1 MRKRVLLS
9 LLLVLAM
16 LMTSGCSLIVK
27 DPEVDKQTVVIEVA
41 GQTFTKGELQDEIAY
56 LLDYYE
62 YMYSMYGMPF
72 DRNDPSTV
80 DSVEQEAINAIVQT
94 AVAEK
99 KISEMG
105 LDQFSEAELA
115 EMQSKVE
122 EEYNSYAEFV
132 KSYSLADTELTGD
145 ELQAAID
152 KEMAAMGY
160 ATKED
165 MLKLE
170 RMTRAQERLRA
181 ELDKEVTISEE
192 ELLSEYSYRMQNAKA
207 TYTAYPDSYGVDLTN
222 GTIGMYYAPAGYRYV
237 KHILVS
243 FTEEDQ
249 AVIDEKNGELYDKQN
264 ELTTAQTSLSA
275 LDPDASK
282 DDEDAAANRAVLTA
296 AVENLPAEIA
306 ELEAEIAAA
315 TAKAAAAIQPTIDEI
330 QAKLAAGED
339 FNALIDEYN
348 QDPGMTSD
356 SIGYA
361 VSAVSTNWVPEF
373 TEASMALAAIGDV
386 SAPVQS
392 SYGIHIIQYASD
404 IPEGEIGLETVRQ
417 ELHDEL
423 LASKQE
429 YHYSDVM
436 TSWGENAGA
445 KIYMD
450 RMD

>member
-9 LLLVLAM
+9 VLLVLA
-16 LMTSGCSLIVK
+16 LLATSGCSLIVK
-27 DPEVDKQTVVIEVA
+27 DEEVDKQTVIIEVA
-41 GQTFTKGELQDEIAY
+41 GQTFTKGEVQEQTEY

-72 DRNDPSTV
+72 DRNDASTFT
-80 DSVEQEAINAIVQT
+80 SVRQEAIDSIVQT

-99 KISEMG
+99 KIAEMG
-105 LDQFSEAELA
+105 LDQFSEEETAEIQA
-115 EMQSKVE
+115 MVDEQ
-122 EEYNSYAEFV
+122 YNSYAEFV
-132 KSYSLADTELTGD
+132 KGYALADTELTGD

-152 KEMAAMGY
+152 EQMEAMGY
-160 ATKED
+160 GTKED
-165 MLKLE
+165 MLRLE

-181 ELDKEVTISEE
+181 ELNKEVDVSEE
-192 ELLSEYSYRMQNAKA
+192 ELISEYSYRMENAKA

-222 GTIGMYYAPAGYRYV
+222 GTIGMYYAPAGYRNV

-243 FTEEDQ
+243 FAEEDQ
-249 AVIDEKNGELYDKQN
+249 AVIDGLNSDLADKQN
-264 ELTTAQTSLSA
+264 ELTTAQASLAA

-282 DDEDAAANRAVLTA
+282 DDEDTAANRAVLTA
-296 AVENLPAEIA
+296 AVENLPG
-306 ELEAEIAAA
+306 EIAALEADVAAA
-315 TAKAAAAIQPTIDEI
+315 TEKAAAAIQLTIDEI

-356 SIGYA
+356 SVGYA

-373 TEASMALAAIGDV
+373 TKASMALAAIGDV

-404 IPEGEIGLETVRQ
+404 IPEGEIGFETVRE
-417 ELHDEL
+417 ELYSEL
-423 LASKQE
+423 LESKQE

-436 TSWGENAGA
+436 QSWGENSGA
-445 KIYMD
+445 KIYED
-450 RMD
+450 RL

>member
-9 LLLVLAM
+9 VLLVLA
-16 LMTSGCSLIVK
+16 LLATSGCSLIVK
-27 DPEVDKQTVVIEVA
+27 DEEVDKQTVIIEVD
-41 GQTFTKGELQDEIAY
+41 GQTFTKGEVQEQTEY

-72 DRNDPSTV
+72 DRNDSSTFT
-80 DSVEQEAINAIVQT
+80 SVRQEAIDSIVQT

-99 KISEMG
+99 KIAEMG
-105 LDQFSEAELA
+105 LDQFSEE
-115 EMQSKVE
+115 EMADIQAMVDE
-122 EEYNSYAEFV
+122 QYNSYAEFV
-132 KSYSLADTELTGD
+132 KGYALADTELTGD

-152 KEMAAMGY
+152 EQMAAMGY
-160 ATKED
+160 GTKDD
-165 MLKLE
+165 MLRLE
-170 RMTRAQERLRA
+170 RMTRAQERLRE
-181 ELDKEVTISEE
+181 ELNKEVDVSEE
-192 ELLSEYSYRMQNAKA
+192 ELLSEYSYRMENAKA

-222 GTIGMYYAPAGYRYV
+222 GTIGMYYAPAGYRNV
-237 KHILVS
+237 KHILIS
-243 FTEEDQ
+243 FAEEDQ
-249 AVIDEKNGELYDKQN
+249 AVIDGLNGDLADKQN
-264 ELTTAQTSLSA
+264 ELTTAQASLAA

-282 DDEDAAANRAVLTA
+282 DDEDTASNRAVLTA

-306 ELEAEIAAA
+306 ALEADIAAA
-315 TAKAAAAIQPTIDEI
+315 TEKAAAAIQPTIDEI

-356 SIGYA
+356 STGYA
-361 VSAVSTNWVPEF
+361 VSAVSTNWMPEF

-404 IPEGEIGLETVRQ
+404 IPEGEIGFETVR
-417 ELHDEL
+417 DEL
-423 LASKQE
+423 YSELLESKQE

-436 TSWGENAGA
+436 QSWGENSGA
-445 KIYMD
+445 KIYED
-450 RMD
+450 RL